1 MPGESIAVYVNNI
14 ITFTVFIIV
23 LAFIFTLLI
32 LWSYFLTGRNLKK
45 EDIEDK
51 EAGSKPGPVSS
62 PIIKNYRKD
71 PYLRKNA
78 FILVTVF
85 IIIISFI
92 FLIFAVFNYTMNP
105 SINLNLY
112 LIIGVLFYLILMVI
126 YLIKSKIIS

>member
-1 MPGESIAVYVNNI
+1 MSGESIAAYVNNI

-45 EDIEDK
+45 EDIEDT
-51 EAGSKPGPVSS
+51 EAGSGPGSDGS